1 MSRRVVVLIEN
12 SIGPRLLLATR
23 LSEVGYTVTVLSAA
37 DAVREQMNTGTLDWL
52 ILDETAM
59 RRDGTALLG
68 HLARTRERTRERPR
82 IAWLGAHP
90 PASKIP
96 IAVRFD
102 KPLDYG
108 KVIRFLSAT
117 NDE

>member
-1 MSRRVVVLIEN
+1 MLEN

-37 DAVREQMNTGTLDWL
+37 DAVREQMKTDTLDWL
-52 ILDETAM
+52 ILDEAAI
-59 RRDGTALLG
+59 RRDGTALLRQ
-68 HLARTRERTRERPR
+68 LARTRERPR
-82 IAWLGAHP
+82 IAWLGPHP
-90 PASKIP
+90 PASQVP
-96 IAVRFD
+96 IDVSFD

-108 KVIRFLSAT
+108 KVIRCLSST

>member
-1 MSRRVVVLIEN
+1 MSRSVVVLIEN

-37 DAVREQMNTGTLDWL
+37 DAVREQMKTGTLDWL
-52 ILDETAM
+52 ILDEAAM
-59 RRDGTALLG
+59 RQDGAALLG
-68 HLARTRERTRERPR
+68 QLARTRERPR
-82 IAWLGAHP
+82 IAWLGPHP
-90 PASKIP
+90 PAAQGLIQVS
-96 IAVRFD
+96 FD

>member
-1 MSRRVVVLIEN
+1 MSRRIVAFIEN

-37 DAVREQMNTGTLDWL
+37 DAVREQMKTDTLDWL
-52 ILDETAM
+52 ILDEAAI

-68 HLARTRERTRERPR
+68 QLARTRERPR
-82 IAWLGAHP
+82 IAWLGLHP
-90 PASKIP
+90 PAAQGLIQ
-96 IAVRFD
+96 VRFD

-108 KVIRFLSAT
+108 KDIRFLSAT
-117 NDE
+117 NDD

>member
-1 MSRRVVVLIEN
+1 VALLEN

-68 HLARTRERTRERPR
+68 HLARTRERPR

-96 IAVRFD
+96 IDVSFD

-117 NDE
+117 SDE